1 MRKLFGNDLIN
12 TRKNNKVPFVKNMI
26 GRAYKKIIVVLV
38 FFTLPA
44 CSVVGGLWYERI
56 DQLVANQFLEYA
68 SFTNAQE
75 NYVRQATLEFKH
87 WNIKNELPKYK
98 KLISQFRLLDN
109 TTTVDDIDDIYQQ
122 GILLGNNTRD
132 FFLPQI
138 VEFCKTITN
147 KQVEEMAIY
156 FDELMKERKL
166 ELENE
171 EGNFQSSLAKSFK
184 RFFRLMGVKLNNE
197 QINTVQI
204 LSSGIEDTREQL
216 ITERIEWNQQ
226 FIAILSLRQNL
237 NFEEIFIKH
246 INSLDSEN
254 PNTRILINQITAEI
268 IASLDEKQRE
278 KFQKRLGRF
287 EASIDQIIQEQN

>member
-1 MRKLFGNDLIN
+1 M
-12 TRKNNKVPFVKNMI
+12 KNMI

-56 DQLVANQFLEYA
+56 DQLIANQFLEYA

-98 KLISQFRLLDN
+98 KLISQFRFLDN

-138 VEFCKTITN
+138 VGFCKTITN

-166 ELENE
+166 QLEND
-171 EGNFQSSLAKSFK
+171 EGDFQGSLAKSFK
-184 RFFRLMGVKLNNE
+184 RFFRFMGVKLNNE
-197 QINTVQI
+197 QINTVRI

-216 ITERIEWNQQ
+216 IIERIQWNQE
-226 FIAILSLRQNL
+226 FIAILNFRQNE
-237 NFEEIFIKH
+237 NFEEIFINH
-246 INSLDSEN
+246 INSLNSEN
-254 PNTRILINQITAEI
+254 PNTRILINQITAKI
-268 IASLDEKQRE
+268 IASLDEKQRR
-278 KFQKRLGRF
+278 KFQKRLGSF
-287 EASIDQIIQEQN
+287 EASINQIIEQEN